1 MLLSVKRYLT
11 GPYSLGDGPAIHEPV
26 PQKWLPG
33 DIVDPETMR
42 LVKRGVHKEIVGIVD
57 FLNHTGMGFNARN
70 VPLYLFHPLDP
81 KYPPMIVSSKVKH
94 GTNKIATAAIEHWNE
109 KWPRAGLASIL
120 GDVGDPGIE
129 KKALFLRTRMPAFP
143 TNLEAVSI
151 TSSHE
156 SVAWDAAFNID
167 PEGCEDVDDVLCW
180 RKTDE
185 GYEVAIAIADV
196 AAWVPE
202 GSDMDTVALQAGQT
216 LYDDGVV
223 VSPMLPTILSTQS
236 ASLRADGVA
245 RPALAYC
252 FTVEYGHVVA
262 RSWRQILLTVQR
274 AYTYESVLSE
284 HAICLIVPRLLT
296 ALTGSPV
303 VSDPHHWIEVA
314 MIAYNTAAAAV
325 LRSAGAG
332 VLRAHTGRANAEW
345 ESLATSTG
353 CRALAF
359 LGASSGSYVRGDQSD
374 CAHAGLGLDVYC
386 HASSPLRRYAD
397 LANQRWLHHLLFGEK
412 RPAART
418 DVRHLNER
426 AAVAKAYERDMW
438 FLAHLRTDAITT
450 VSGFVVSCDG
460 EEVSVYVPDWRR
472 KIRGVCDSSADMVYV
487 LQAGDRVTVRAY
499 TDLRRCSWSHRI
511 VCFVNVAC

>member
-1 MLLSVKRYLT
+1 MLLSIKRYLT
-11 GPYSLGDGPAIHEPV
+11 GPYSLGDGPTIHEPV
-26 PQKWLPG
+26 RQKWLPG
-33 DIVDPETMR
+33 DIIDPETNKV
-42 LVKRGVHKEIVGIVD
+42 VKRGMHKEIVGIVD
-57 FLNHTGMGFNARN
+57 FLNRTGMGFNARN

-94 GTNKIATAAIEHWNE
+94 GTNKIGTVVIEHWND

-120 GDVGDPGIE
+120 GDVGDPNTE
-129 KKALFLRTRMPAFP
+129 KKALLLRTRAPTFP
-143 TNLEAVSI
+143 TNLNI
-151 TSSHE
+151 TSTTSTHKTIK
-156 SVAWDAAFNID
+156 WDVTFNID

-216 LYDDGVV
+216 LYNDGAVIC
-223 VSPMLPTILSTQS
+223 PMLPTILSTMS
-236 ASLRADGVA
+236 ASLRADGVE

-262 RSWRQILLTVQR
+262 RSWSQIMLTVQR
-274 AYTYESVLSE
+274 AYTYESVLSDD
-284 HAICLIVPRLLT
+284 AICLIVPRLLT
-296 ALTGSPV
+296 ALSGSPV
-303 VSDPHHWIEVA
+303 GGDPHHWIEVA

-325 LRSAGAG
+325 LRSADVGI
-332 VLRAHTGRANAEW
+332 LRAHAGRGNVEW
-345 ESLATSTG
+345 SALATATG
-353 CRALAF
+353 CRELAF
-359 LGASSGSYVRGDQSD
+359 LGASAGSYVRGYQED

-397 LANQRWLHHLLFGEK
+397 LANQRWLHHLLFGAK
-412 RPAART
+412 RPAVDT

-426 AAVAKAYERDMW
+426 ATVAKAYERDMW
-438 FLAHLRTDAITT
+438 FLTHLRTDAITT
-450 VSGFVVSCDG
+450 VSGFVLSCDG

-472 KIRGVCDSSADMVYV
+472 KIRGVCDSSADIVYV

-499 TDLRRCSWSHRI
+499 TDLRRCSWSNRI
-511 VCFVNVAC
+511 VCSVNVA

>member
-11 GPYSLGDGPAIHEPV
+11 GPYSLGNTPAVQEPV
-26 PQKWLPG
+26 PHKWLPG
-33 DIVDPETMR
+33 DIIDPETKCV
-42 LVKRGVHKEIVGIVD
+42 VKRGAHKEIVGIVD
-57 FLNHTGMGFNARN
+57 FLNRTGMGFNARN
-70 VPLYLFHPLDP
+70 VPLYLFHPHDP

-94 GTNKIATAAIEHWNE
+94 GTNKIATVAIEHWND

-120 GDVGDPGIE
+120 GDVGDPPTE
-129 KKALFLRTRMPAFP
+129 KKALLLRTRMPAFP
-143 TNLEAVSI
+143 TNLTI
-151 TSSHE
+151 TSSTSTHE
-156 SVAWDAAFNID
+156 TVEWDAAFNID

-202 GSDMDTVALQAGQT
+202 GSDMDVVALQAGQT
-216 LYDDGVV
+216 LYNEGAVIH
-223 VSPMLPTILSTQS
+223 PMLPTILSTLS

-252 FTVEYGHVVA
+252 FTVEYCQVVA
-262 RSWRQILLTVQR
+262 RAWRRIMLPVQR

-284 HAICLIVPRLLT
+284 HAICLIVPRLLG
-296 ALTGSPV
+296 ALTGAPV
-303 VSDPHHWIEVA
+303 GDDPHHWIEVA
-314 MIAYNTAAAAV
+314 MIAYNTAAATE
-325 LRSAGAG
+325 LRAAGVG
-332 VLRAHTGRANAEW
+332 VLRAHTGRGNAEW
-345 ESLATSTG
+345 DALATATG

-359 LGASSGSYVRGDQSD
+359 LGASSGSYVRGDQTD

-397 LANQRWLHHLLFGEK
+397 LANQRWLHHLLFGAP
-412 RPAART
+412 RPAADT
-418 DVRHLNER
+418 DVGHLNER

-450 VSGFVVSCDG
+450 VSGFVLSCDG
-460 EEVSVYVPDWRR
+460 VEASVYVPDWRR

-499 TDLRRCSWSHRI
+499 TDLRRCSWSNRI
-511 VCFVNVAC
+511 VCSVNVA